1 MMRLLPVLLLQIA
14 QLLAGEPEPNL
25 GPAVGIDLGTTYS
38 CVGIYKHGRVEI
50 IPNDQG
56 NRITPSYVS
65 FDGDERLLGEA
76 AKHQAT
82 IHPTQTLYDV
92 KRLIGRRFK
101 DKVVQTDIG
110 RLPYKIIEQGGQP
123 MIVVQVNGQDK
134 HLRPEEV
141 SAMILSKM
149 KTTAESYLGEEVK
162 RAVIT
167 VPAYFTDAQR
177 QATKHAGAISGLDV
191 MRIINEPTAAA
202 IAYGLDNG
210 KKDEETI
217 LVYDLG
223 GGTFDV
229 SILAIDNG
237 VFEVM
242 STNGDTHLG
251 GEDFD
256 QRLMQHFVEV
266 FSKQHGAGID
276 KDRRAMQKLRREV
289 EKAKRTLSS
298 VQQARVD
305 IEALYN
311 GIDFSE
317 TITRAKFEDLN
328 SYLFK
333 KTLEPVKQALEDA
346 GINKNKVDQLV
357 LVGGSTRIPKIQNL
371 LKNFFNGKEPNRG
384 VNPDEAVAY
393 GAAVQAGI
401 ISGAQSH
408 DLLLLDVTP
417 LTLGIETTGGQMSNI
432 ISRNTVIPT
441 KKSQQ
446 YSTPNANQEST
457 TITIFEGERPM
468 VKDNHLLGQFQ
479 LTGFPRGPAGQA
491 HEVTFEIDVN
501 GILEVTAQIESTGS
515 SKSLTIKNDA
525 SRLTEEQIEKLMR
538 EAETF
543 AEQDKIAKE
552 RSDAKVAFESYL
564 NAVKYSLE
572 GSSGGGSAGG
582 DLEEDEAKALEALRD
597 AQQWLEGNPE
607 AEAEE
612 VREKHSEI
620 ESLCAPIM
628 VRRQGGAPDEAEEEE
643 AHTDEL

>member
-38 CVGIYKHGRVEI
+38 CVGIYKNGRVEI